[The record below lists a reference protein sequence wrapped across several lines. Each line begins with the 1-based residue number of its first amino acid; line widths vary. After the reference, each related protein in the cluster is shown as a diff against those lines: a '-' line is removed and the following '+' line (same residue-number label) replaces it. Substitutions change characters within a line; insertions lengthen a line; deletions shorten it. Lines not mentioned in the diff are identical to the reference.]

1 MEQIKYPIVGAIA
14 LFFGFLPFFQSS
26 KTSLTSA
33 QKMERVLAPVLPKS
47 LGEGGVIKSAEAE
60 EDALVLT
67 VQVPASPFTRDETS
81 RMFAAGFCLND
92 RAEKFFRDGGKLRFD
107 LAVDGSVVAG
117 NVIES
122 CPARS

>member
-47 LGEGGVIKSAEAE
+47 VGEGGVIKSAKAE
-60 EDALVLT
+60 EDILVLT

-81 RMFAAGFCLND
+81 RMFAGGFCLND
-92 RAEKFFRDGGKLRFD
+92 RAEKFFRDGGRLRFD
-107 LAVDGSVVAG
+107 LAVDGSVEAG

>member
-47 LGEGGVIKSAEAE
+47 VGEGGVIKSVKAE
-60 EDALVLT
+60 EDILVLT

-92 RAEKFFRDGGKLRFD
+92 RAEKFFRDGGRLRFD
-107 LAVDGSVVAG
+107 LAVDGSVEAG

>member
-47 LGEGGVIKSAEAE
+47 VGEGGVIKSAKAE
-60 EDALVLT
+60 EDILVLT
-67 VQVPASPFTRDETS
+67 VQVPASPFSRDETS

-107 LAVDGSVVAG
+107 FAVDGSVEAG

>member
-47 LGEGGVIKSAEAE
+47 VGEGGVIKSVKAE
-60 EDALVLT
+60 EDILVLT

-107 LAVDGSVVAG
+107 LAVDGSVEAG

>member
-47 LGEGGVIKSAEAE
+47 VGEGGVIKSAKAE
-60 EDALVLT
+60 EDILVLT
-67 VQVPASPFTRDETS
+67 VQVPASPFSRDETS

-107 LAVDGSVVAG
+107 FAGSVEAG

>member
-47 LGEGGVIKSAEAE
+47 VGEGGVIKSAKAE
-60 EDALVLT
+60 EDILVLT
-67 VQVPASPFTRDETS
+67 VQVPASPFSRDETS

-107 LAVDGSVVAG
+107 LAVDGSVEAG